1 MERLLSFFN
10 WFIRANAT
18 SLSCAVSVADTKL
31 DDLFP
36 FTHSLCQHKI
46 FFLFFRFFHLSYET
60 ENQEACEILRQCSQC
75 SPFGNNWSIF
85 IFFFFNEYSFH
96 RRLRLLWH
104 ETMYMRTHQIHIFIP
119 TRNTIGVAALKHF
132 VHFSK
137 SKRERIHERWKIL
150 MRQAN
155 EKQIN
160 MKQNK
165 VKIQICYDRK
175 WRIFQRREKNRKKER
190 RCI

>member
-75 SPFGNNWSIF
+75 SPFGNNRSIF
-85 IFFFFNEYSFH
+85 IFFFQWILVSSA
-96 RRLRLLWH
+96 
-104 ETMYMRTHQIHIFIP
+104 
-119 TRNTIGVAALKHF
+119 AALIMTWNDVYANTSNTHF
-132 VHFSK
+132 HSNSK
-137 SKRERIHERWKIL
+137 YDWRRRAETFCTLFEKQARAYTRKMKNINEASKRKT
-150 MRQAN
+150 
-155 EKQIN
+155 
-160 MKQNK
+160 NK
-165 VKIQICYDRK
+165 YETK
-175 WRIFQRREKNRKKER
+175 
-190 RCI
+190 